1 MYGKWIQICGN
12 KLEFD
17 SRRTLRMIHP
27 FRRMF
32 VGCVKVEKIDVFF
45 FVSSMNF
52 STCFLKNSFQP
63 HTYSTLQHFY
73 FIRSF
78 RLKVILKICELRH
91 L

>member
-17 SRRTLRMIHP
+17 SRRNLRMIHP